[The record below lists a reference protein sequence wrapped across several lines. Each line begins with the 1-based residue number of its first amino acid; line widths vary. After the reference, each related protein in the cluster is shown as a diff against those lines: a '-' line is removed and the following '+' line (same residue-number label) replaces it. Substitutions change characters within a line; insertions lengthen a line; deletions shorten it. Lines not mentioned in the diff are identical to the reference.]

1 MTGAAVQNRADL
13 DVRRA
18 AADDEVSFGVANHL
32 ILRNEH
38 VAILVAVI
46 VKQVAA
52 YNTLLKRLN
61 GLVTGFDLE
70 HFQTLGRTAVILTN
84 DNILRNVNQTSG
96 QITGV
101 SRSQSRIG
109 KTLTSTT
116 RGNEVFQNVQ
126 AFTVDRLTGRIRD
139 QTAHAGQLT
148 NLVHRTTGAGVC
160 HHEDRVVTVK
170 AVLQGF
176 RNVVRRLFPGLQNR
190 AVTLAVGEE
199 AVAEICGNLA
209 DLCLCLCK
217 NLLLL
222 RRNSR
227 IADSNGDCAD
237 GGILV
242 ALCLNGI
249 EHFACDRRAVLF
261 DALVNDLAEL
271 LLANEEI
278 DLKLEDVLRVGA
290 VNKAKILRNRAVEDH
305 AAHRRIDK
313 ARICL
318 AVVLY
323 GSSDLDLGVQ
333 RDIFCVIRHERFV
346 HVAEYLAFTGLSVL
360 IERKVIRTENHILRR
375 DRNRAAVG
383 RL

>member
-1 MTGAAVQNRADL
+1 M
-13 DVRRA
+13 RRA

-101 SRSQSRIG
+101 SRSQSRIS

-116 RGNEVFQNVQ
+116 GGNEVFQNVQ
-126 AFTVDRLTGRIRD
+126 AFTVVRLDRNFDRLTGRIRD

-148 NLVHRTTGAGVC
+148 DLVHRTTGAGVC

-222 RRNSR
+222 RRNRR

-261 DALVNDLAEL
+261 DALVDDLAEL
-271 LLANEEI
+271 LLTDEEI

-290 VNKAKILRNRAVEDH
+290 VNKAKILRDRAVEDH

-318 AVVLY
+318 AVVLH

-346 HVAEYLAFTGLSVL
+346 HVAEYLAFTDLSVL